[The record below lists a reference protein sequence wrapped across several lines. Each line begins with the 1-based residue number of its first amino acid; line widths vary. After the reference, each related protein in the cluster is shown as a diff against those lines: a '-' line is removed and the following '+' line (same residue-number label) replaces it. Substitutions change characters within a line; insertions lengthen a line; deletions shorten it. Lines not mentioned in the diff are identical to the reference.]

1 MPPES
6 VPDPSH
12 RPSRR
17 TLWLAGMVLLGL
29 AALVVVVGVVSRLSQ
44 AARLGERATAQVT
57 RTVVVISPA
66 AAGESGA
73 LELPA
78 RIEAWSRAPIYARVS
93 GYLKSWKADIG
104 TPVKAGQLLAEIE
117 TPELDQQLLQAQAEL
132 ATAKAN
138 AELAANTAK
147 RWQDLLVSGM
157 VAKQAVDEKLG
168 DLAAK
173 QAAARASAA
182 NVERNLALKRF
193 TRIVAPFDGVVT
205 ARNTDVGALI
215 NVGGAP
221 GTELFVVSDTRKLR
235 VYTSVPQNLVAMLRP
250 GAQAELTVP
259 ERAGKR
265 YGATVAS
272 MSNAINSNSGSMLVQ
287 LSVDNS
293 AGVLLPGGFA
303 NVSFA
308 IARAAG
314 TLSVP
319 PSAMIFDKSGVH
331 VATVGAGD
339 KVVLKPVTVLRDL
352 GTSIEIASGLSPTD
366 RVIES
371 PPDGVENGDAVVV
384 KAAGAGKP

>member
-1 MPPES
+1 MPPETT
-6 VPDPSH
+6 PDSSH

-17 TLWLAGMVLLGL
+17 TLWLAGTALLGL
-29 AALVVVVGVVSRLSQ
+29 AVLVVVGGVVSRLSQ

-147 RWQDLLVSGM
+147 RWQDLLASGM

-173 QAAARASAA
+173 QAAVRASAA
-182 NVERNLALKRF
+182 NVERNQALKRF

-215 NVGGAP
+215 NVGGMGRIYRTKSEAALALRW
-221 GTELFVVSDTRKLR
+221 ELCRQFAAKLR
-235 VYTSVPQNLVAMLRP
+235 LADKMME
-250 GAQAELTVP
+250 AE
-259 ERAGKR
+259 
-265 YGATVAS
+265 
-272 MSNAINSNSGSMLVQ
+272 
-287 LSVDNS
+287 
-293 AGVLLPGGFA
+293 
-303 NVSFA
+303 
-308 IARAAG
+308 
-314 TLSVP
+314 
-319 PSAMIFDKSGVH
+319 
-331 VATVGAGD
+331 
-339 KVVLKPVTVLRDL
+339 
-352 GTSIEIASGLSPTD
+352 
-366 RVIES
+366 
-371 PPDGVENGDAVVV
+371 
-384 KAAGAGKP
+384 